1 MEQDRAELA
10 PLNSKTTKQQE
21 DNSNNDEPIIHN
33 NTNDFGLPAATKTS
47 ARIRP
52 YKFAVLI
59 RPVPRIDVNSTMIR
73 PPSDALHA
81 GPILFSAPLLWKPL
95 LGPEPFP
102 ESQRP
107 WHHTA
112 TVTCAS
118 NAINNSKEKKSAV
131 NDAREV
137 RSIAQAVEEVQVVVR
152 IALCLLVILVYN
164 KDSWIVSDE
173 MKMNKR
179 AQPGLH
185 TKELETLLLFV
196 RECGQRRACSE
207 RR

>member
-1 MEQDRAELA
+1 MESAISIAVLRHVDGVYVFPKLNVYNRIHEKRFQRNARIFNTARAMEQDRAELA

-107 WHHTA
+107 
-112 TVTCAS
+112 
-118 NAINNSKEKKSAV
+118 
-131 NDAREV
+131 
-137 RSIAQAVEEVQVVVR
+137 
-152 IALCLLVILVYN
+152 
-164 KDSWIVSDE
+164 
-173 MKMNKR
+173 
-179 AQPGLH
+179 
-185 TKELETLLLFV
+185 
-196 RECGQRRACSE
+196 
-207 RR
+207 